1 MWGIKPTVGKLQLA
15 EKFYIYPRGVIEY
28 VLVKI
33 KKFIFPTDFVVLDM
47 EEDKDVEDLSLPQDE
62 H

>member
-15 EKFYIYPRGVIEY
+15 DKFYIYPRVIEY